1 MVRVKVMSRA
11 LTARSPIDI
20 KGNSAFLETLLLFV
34 KWSQGRLD
42 LETTLEG
49 IASYVG
55 AEAASLSR
63 WESSRSTV
71 RVAGVFDPSKGTL
84 VPRLSRS
91 FARSI
96 YGNYIDSI
104 KPGSALL
111 LSEALDDAK
120 IEDPELER
128 WMFKRDIVEIA
139 CICLSA
145 ENGTRDILEFH
156 FTRPVPRHWYEQQHT
171 ISTML
176 FDVFQGRQRGLMMQ
190 ALLRNAGTNRRNDFD
205 AENRPLLGPE
215 NPVGLTRCEWRVCA
229 LIANG
234 LSRDGIARELNVKPG
249 TVRTHLRNIYAKTG
263 YERFHELALRLVS
276 VSEQQSLGLFD
287 QGQAA

>member
-1 MVRVKVMSRA
+1 MTRA
-11 LTARSPIDI
+11 SSARS
-20 KGNSAFLETLLLFV
+20 SASFKAHGGFLETLLLFV

-49 IASYVG
+49 IASYIG

-63 WESSRSTV
+63 WESSKLSV
-71 RVAGVFDPSKGTL
+71 RVAGVCDPSNGTL

-96 YGNYIDSI
+96 YGKYIDSI
-104 KPGSALL
+104 KPGSSLL
-111 LSEALDDAK
+111 LSEALHDAE
-120 IEDPELER
+120 IEDPELEG
-128 WMFKRDIVEIA
+128 WMYKRGIIEIA

-145 ENGTRDILEFH
+145 ENGVRDILEFH
-156 FTRPVPRHWYEQQHT
+156 FTRPVPKHWFEQQHM

-190 ALLRNAGTNRRNDFD
+190 ALLRHAGANRRNAPDTPD
-205 AENRPLLGPE
+205 RPLLGPE
-215 NPVGLTRCEWRVCA
+215 NPAGLTRSEWRVCA

-249 TVRTHLRNIYAKTG
+249 TVRTHLRNICAKTG

-276 VSEQQSLGLFD
+276 VPEQKGLGLID